1 MMRLRALGV
10 PEFNDGPGSE
20 RGVTWPRADWLP
32 LSAIAAAIFRPS
44 GLLLPIRQVFSTSIF
59 VYALSVGTGVIMAR
73 LLGPTGRGELSA
85 MMLWPALAAGLFTVG
100 LRPALTYS
108 LAARRGEPPCLI
120 LVGLLL
126 TFCAGLI
133 AAGCGALIVPI
144 WLQGYPPDV
153 ITFAQWAMLIAP
165 VILLLRSAKGILQA
179 RGQYGFYN
187 RNHYVPPLIALSA
200 LGALAFFG
208 VLNPFTAAMAI
219 LSPPL
224 PLLIANLV
232 WIMRTERPRFR
243 EPAHSLRELLSYG
256 LRSWGKDVVGTLAT
270 EVDRAVLIG
279 LVSPAALGLYVVAK
293 HLARPTEA
301 LSNAVVTVLFP
312 EASRVENK
320 NAVRLVAR
328 AARISTAV
336 SCALV
341 LPLALA
347 APPLLELLYGQEF
360 GAATAPFRILL
371 IDAVLLGFSSILMQA
386 FMSSGRP
393 GVVTGLL
400 VLGLVVNVIGMLV
413 LVPAFGLPGAALAVL
428 ISTIVRLAFLLLCFP
443 LVLQVSPPSP
453 LPRAKDVQWL
463 WPGRQATGR

>member
-1 MMRLRALGV
+1 MKLSALPI
-10 PEFNDGPGSE
+10 PEFNDGPRAE
-20 RGVTWPRADWLP
+20 RRVTLPRTHRLA
-32 LSAIAAAIFRPS
+32 LSTIGTAIFRPS
-44 GLLLPIRQVFSTSIF
+44 GLLLPIRQVFSTSIL
-59 VYALSVGTGVIMAR
+59 VYVLSIGTGVITAR
-73 LLGPTGRGELSA
+73 LLGPTGRGELAA
-85 MMLWPALAAGLFTVG
+85 MLLWPALAAGLFTLG
-100 LRPALTYS
+100 IRPALTYS
-108 LAARRGEPPCLI
+108 LAAQRGEPPCLI
-120 LVGLLL
+120 LMGLLL
-126 TFCAGLI
+126 TFCAGLV
-133 AAGCGALIVPI
+133 AAGCGAVIVPI
-144 WLQGYPPDV
+144 WLQGYSPDV

-165 VILLLRSAKGILQA
+165 VTLLLRSAKGILQA

-187 RNHYVPPLIALSA
+187 RNHYVPPLISLGA

-232 WIMRTERPRFR
+232 WIVRTERPRFC

-293 HLARPTEA
+293 HLARPTQA

-360 GAATAPFRILL
+360 GAAAGPFRILL

-386 FMSSGRP
+386 FMSLGRP
-393 GVVTGLL
+393 GVVTALL
-400 VLGLVVNVIGMLV
+400 VLGLVVNVIGMLL
-413 LVPAFGLPGAALAVL
+413 LVPAFGLPGAAFAVL

-453 LPRAKDVQWL
+453 LPRAKDVEWL
-463 WPGRQATGR
+463 WRGRQATGR